1 MKPGENSKVITTV
14 QVRLYATLRRY
25 RPEVKLGESLPMELP
40 EGTTVGQLIERLG
53 IPAEVVKNIFV
64 NHCQQG
70 PEHALQNGDEVAI
83 FPPVAGG

>member
-1 MKPGENSKVITTV
+1 MITV
-14 QVRLYATLRRY
+14 RVRLYATLRRY

-40 EGTTVGQLIERLG
+40 EGGTVGQLIKQLG

-64 NHCQQG
+64 NHRQQG
-70 PEHALQNGDEVAI
+70 REYVLQAGDEVAI

>member
-1 MKPGENSKVITTV
+1 MITV

-40 EGTTVGQLIERLG
+40 EGSTVGQLITRLG
-53 IPAEVVKNIFV
+53 IPNRVVKSIFV
-64 NHCQQG
+64 NRRPQD
-70 PEHALQNGDEVAI
+70 PEYVLQNGDEVAI

>member
-1 MKPGENSKVITTV
+1 MITA

-40 EGTTVGQLIERLG
+40 EGSTVGQLIARLG
-53 IPAEVVKNIFV
+53 IPARVVKSIFV
-64 NHCQQG
+64 NRRPQD
-70 PEHALQNGDEVAI
+70 PEHVLQNGDEVAI

>member
-1 MKPGENSKVITTV
+1 MITV

-40 EGTTVGQLIERLG
+40 EGSTVGQLIARLD
-53 IPAEVVKNIFV
+53 IPAKVVKSIFV
-64 NHCQQG
+64 NRRPQDL
-70 PEHALQNGDEVAI
+70 EHVLQNGDEVAI

>member
-40 EGTTVGQLIERLG
+40 EGSTVGQLIARLG
-53 IPAEVVKNIFV
+53 IPTRVVKNIFV
-64 NHCQQG
+64 NHR
-70 PEHALQNGDEVAI
+70 
-83 FPPVAGG
+83 

>member
-1 MKPGENSKVITTV
+1 MITV
-14 QVRLYATLRRY
+14 QVRLYATLRHY

-40 EGTTVGQLIERLG
+40 EGATVGRLIARLG
-53 IPAEVVKNIFV
+53 IPAEVVKTIFV

-70 PEHALQNGDEVAI
+70 PEHVLQNGDEVAI

>member
-1 MKPGENSKVITTV
+1 MITV

-40 EGTTVGQLIERLG
+40 EGSTVGQLIARLG
-53 IPAEVVKNIFV
+53 IPTRVVKNIFV
-64 NHCQQG
+64 NHRQQG
-70 PEHALQNGDEVAI
+70 PEYVLQNGDEVAI

>member
-1 MKPGENSKVITTV
+1 MITV

-64 NHCQQG
+64 NHRQQG
-70 PEHALQNGDEVAI
+70 PEYVLQAGDEVAI

>member
-1 MKPGENSKVITTV
+1 MISV

-40 EGTTVGQLIERLG
+40 EGSTVGQLIARLG
-53 IPAEVVKNIFV
+53 IPARVVKSIFV
-64 NHCQQG
+64 NRRPQD
-70 PEHALQNGDEVAI
+70 PEHVLQNGDEVAI